1 MITSKQNSKIV
12 YLNKLKQKKY
22 RQQEQKFLVEGEHL
36 VLEAKRFGVL
46 EEAYTTLLEED
57 STQVSKE
64 VLDSISTT
72 SGDVLYVG
80 LCDMKKISNDLE
92 SKVLILDSVQDPG
105 NIGTLMRS
113 ALAFGFATVFIGDG
127 CVDIFNPKVIR
138 ASQGAIFKLNF
149 LFGDVIKF
157 IKTINKKDY
166 IVYGTNVRNGEDVS
180 KIKPNK
186 NIAFILGNE
195 GHGVSDEIIK
205 YVGKN
210 LYIPIKTVESLNVA
224 IAGSI
229 IMYELSK

>member
-113 ALAFGFATVFIGDG
+113 ALAFGFATVFIGDR
-127 CVDIFNPKVIR
+127 KSTR
-138 ASQGAIFKLNF
+138 LN
-149 LFGDVIKF
+149 
-157 IKTINKKDY
+157 
-166 IVYGTNVRNGEDVS
+166 S
-180 KIKPNK
+180 S
-186 NIAFILGNE
+186 
-195 GHGVSDEIIK
+195 H
-205 YVGKN
+205 
-210 LYIPIKTVESLNVA
+210 
-224 IAGSI
+224 
-229 IMYELSK
+229 